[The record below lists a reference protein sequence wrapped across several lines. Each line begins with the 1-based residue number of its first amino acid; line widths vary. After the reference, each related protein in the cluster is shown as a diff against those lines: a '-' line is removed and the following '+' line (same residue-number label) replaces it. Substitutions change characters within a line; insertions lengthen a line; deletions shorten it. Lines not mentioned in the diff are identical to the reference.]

1 MCYNILHL
9 KQQDCGPWR
18 LTKDSLHEL
27 DPNFLV
33 LRILGS
39 EETPCLEDPFPAY
52 IIPAADK
59 GRVVVEETWQLL

>member
-18 LTKDSLHEL
+18 LTKDSLHEP

-33 LRILGS
+33 LRTLGS